1 MDVNISDDVAYQRT
15 VVSVVFG
22 AAVGQAFQV
31 HAFVEV
37 EEMAIGVDGWTGC
50 FYLRPPVVYLHEE
63 SHSKKSINIFS
74 IVQ

>member
-37 EEMAIGVDGWTGC
+37 EEMAIGVDG
-50 FYLRPPVVYLHEE
+50 
-63 SHSKKSINIFS
+63 
-74 IVQ
+74 